1 MKYGKLILRL
11 GTLSVLL
18 LIGWVLFSG
27 WPHPE
32 PDRLPP
38 HVDAIIVLGGGAT
51 ERPRQAW
58 KLFSEG
64 RADRIIV
71 TGDGDIIVNDLIKRG
86 LPKSSLIH
94 EKKATSTL
102 ENAKETHAILND
114 LKVRTAIIVTTWSH
128 SQRAKRTFEK
138 IAPHVKFYS
147 SFEPAPETLNHWE
160 IASKRRERIAALYF
174 LFCKGIW
181 CF

>member
-1 MKYGKLILRL
+1 MKYRKLVLIS
-11 GTLSVLL
+11 GTFSLL
-18 LIGWVLFSG
+18 PLLGWVLFSN

-32 PDRLPP
+32 PDLLPP
-38 HVDAIIVLGGGAT
+38 HVDVIIVLGGGAT

-58 KLFSEG
+58 KIFSEG

-71 TGDGDIIVNDLIKRG
+71 TGDGDIIVNDLTKRG
-86 LPKSSLIH
+86 LPRSSLVH

-102 ENAKETHAILND
+102 ENAKETLAILND

-128 SQRAKRTFEK
+128 AQRAKSIFEK
-138 IAPHVKFYS
+138 MAPQVKFYS
-147 SFEPAPETLNHWE
+147 SFEPIPETLTDWE
-160 IASKRRERIAALYF
+160 IASKRRERIAALYC